1 MERYLNTITMLLSI
15 FGGIVVRLLGGLD
28 QLLDVFLF
36 LIIVDFITGW
46 IKAIATKE
54 LSSRIGMLGIAKKVT
69 MLFVVAVAVR
79 VEKVVGNNLPIRE
92 MVLIFYIA
100 NEGLSFF
107 ENIATFIPMPKKLK
121 ELFIQLKNKDDSV
134 EVVGTNVELSADCR
148 RNYFCLAIHLQV

>member
-1 MERYLNTITMLLSI
+1 MIWMERYLNTITMLLSI

-121 ELFIQLKNKDDSV
+121 ELFIQLKNKDD
-134 EVVGTNVELSADCR
+134 
-148 RNYFCLAIHLQV
+148 

>member
-121 ELFIQLKNKDDSV
+121 ELFIQLKNIDD
-134 EVVGTNVELSADCR
+134 
-148 RNYFCLAIHLQV
+148 

>member
-46 IKAIATKE
+46 IKVIATKE

-121 ELFIQLKNKDDSV
+121 EL
-134 EVVGTNVELSADCR
+134 
-148 RNYFCLAIHLQV
+148 

>member
-107 ENIATFIPMPKKLK
+107 ENIATFIPMQKKLK
-121 ELFIQLKNKDDSV
+121 ELFIQLKNKDD
-134 EVVGTNVELSADCR
+134 
-148 RNYFCLAIHLQV
+148 

>member
-1 MERYLNTITMLLSI
+1 MERYFNTITMLLSI

-121 ELFIQLKNKDDSV
+121 ELFIQLKNKDD
-134 EVVGTNVELSADCR
+134 
-148 RNYFCLAIHLQV
+148 

>member
-107 ENIATFIPMPKKLK
+107 ENIATFIPMPKNLK
-121 ELFIQLKNKDDSV
+121 ELFIQLKNKDD
-134 EVVGTNVELSADCR
+134 
-148 RNYFCLAIHLQV
+148 

>member
-54 LSSRIGMLGIAKKVT
+54 LSSRIGMLGIA
-69 MLFVVAVAVR
+69 
-79 VEKVVGNNLPIRE
+79 
-92 MVLIFYIA
+92 

-121 ELFIQLKNKDDSV
+121 ELFIQLKNKDD
-134 EVVGTNVELSADCR
+134 
-148 RNYFCLAIHLQV
+148 

>member
-15 FGGIVVRLLGGLD
+15 FGVIVVRLLGGLD

-121 ELFIQLKNKDDSV
+121 ELFIQLKNKDD
-134 EVVGTNVELSADCR
+134 
-148 RNYFCLAIHLQV
+148 

>member
-121 ELFIQLKNKDDSV
+121 ELFIQKWS
-134 EVVGTNVELSADCR
+134 GQT
-148 RNYFCLAIHLQV
+148 

>member
-69 MLFVVAVAVR
+69 MLFVVAVAVH

-121 ELFIQLKNKDDSV
+121 ELFIQLKNKDD
-134 EVVGTNVELSADCR
+134 
-148 RNYFCLAIHLQV
+148 

>member
-1 MERYLNTITMLLSI
+1 MERYINTITMLLSI

-54 LSSRIGMLGIAKKVT
+54 LSSRIGMLGIAKTVT

-121 ELFIQLKNKDDSV
+121 ELFIQLKNKDD
-134 EVVGTNVELSADCR
+134 
-148 RNYFCLAIHLQV
+148 

>member
-15 FGGIVVRLLGGLD
+15 FGGIVVRVLGGLD

-121 ELFIQLKNKDDSV
+121 ELFIQLKNKDD
-134 EVVGTNVELSADCR
+134 
-148 RNYFCLAIHLQV
+148 

>member
-100 NEGLSFF
+100 NEGRSFF

-121 ELFIQLKNKDDSV
+121 ELFIQLKNKDD
-134 EVVGTNVELSADCR
+134 
-148 RNYFCLAIHLQV
+148 

>member
-69 MLFVVAVAVR
+69 MLFLVAVAVR

-121 ELFIQLKNKDDSV
+121 ELFIQLKNKDD
-134 EVVGTNVELSADCR
+134 
-148 RNYFCLAIHLQV
+148 

>member
-107 ENIATFIPMPKKLK
+107 ENSATFIPMPKKLK
-121 ELFIQLKNKDDSV
+121 ELFIQLKNKDD
-134 EVVGTNVELSADCR
+134 
-148 RNYFCLAIHLQV
+148 

>member
-107 ENIATFIPMPKKLK
+107 ENIPMPKKLK
-121 ELFIQLKNKDDSV
+121 ELFIQLKNKDD
-134 EVVGTNVELSADCR
+134 
-148 RNYFCLAIHLQV
+148 

>member
-1 MERYLNTITMLLSI
+1 MERYHNTITMLLSI

-121 ELFIQLKNKDDSV
+121 ELFIQLKNKDD
-134 EVVGTNVELSADCR
+134 
-148 RNYFCLAIHLQV
+148 

>member
-36 LIIVDFITGW
+36 LIIVDFIAGW

-121 ELFIQLKNKDDSV
+121 ELFIQLKNKDD
-134 EVVGTNVELSADCR
+134 
-148 RNYFCLAIHLQV
+148 

>member
-46 IKAIATKE
+46 IKASATKE

-121 ELFIQLKNKDDSV
+121 ELFIQLKNKDD
-134 EVVGTNVELSADCR
+134 
-148 RNYFCLAIHLQV
+148 

>member
-107 ENIATFIPMPKKLK
+107 ENIATFNPMPKKLK
-121 ELFIQLKNKDDSV
+121 ELFIQLKNKDD
-134 EVVGTNVELSADCR
+134 
-148 RNYFCLAIHLQV
+148 

>member
-79 VEKVVGNNLPIRE
+79 VEKVVGNNLPIRD

-121 ELFIQLKNKDDSV
+121 ELFIQLKNKDD
-134 EVVGTNVELSADCR
+134 
-148 RNYFCLAIHLQV
+148 

>member
-15 FGGIVVRLLGGLD
+15 FGGVVVRLLGGLD

-121 ELFIQLKNKDDSV
+121 ELFIQLKNKDD
-134 EVVGTNVELSADCR
+134 
-148 RNYFCLAIHLQV
+148 

>member
-1 MERYLNTITMLLSI
+1 MERYLNTITMVLSI

-121 ELFIQLKNKDDSV
+121 ELFIQLKNKDD
-134 EVVGTNVELSADCR
+134 
-148 RNYFCLAIHLQV
+148 

>member
-69 MLFVVAVAVR
+69 RLFVVAVAVR

-121 ELFIQLKNKDDSV
+121 ELFIQLKNKDD
-134 EVVGTNVELSADCR
+134 
-148 RNYFCLAIHLQV
+148 

>member
-36 LIIVDFITGW
+36 LIIVDYITGW

-121 ELFIQLKNKDDSV
+121 ELFIQLKNKDD
-134 EVVGTNVELSADCR
+134 
-148 RNYFCLAIHLQV
+148 

>member
-54 LSSRIGMLGIAKKVT
+54 LSSRIGMFGIAKKVT

-107 ENIATFIPMPKKLK
+107 ENIATFILMPKKLK
-121 ELFIQLKNKDDSV
+121 ELFIQLKNKDD
-134 EVVGTNVELSADCR
+134 
-148 RNYFCLAIHLQV
+148 

>member
-36 LIIVDFITGW
+36 LIIVDFIPGW

-121 ELFIQLKNKDDSV
+121 ELFNQLKNKDD
-134 EVVGTNVELSADCR
+134 
-148 RNYFCLAIHLQV
+148 

>member
-107 ENIATFIPMPKKLK
+107 ENIATFIPMPQKFK
-121 ELFIQLKNKDDSV
+121 ELFIQLKNKDD
-134 EVVGTNVELSADCR
+134 
-148 RNYFCLAIHLQV
+148 

>member
-36 LIIVDFITGW
+36 LIIVHFITGW

-121 ELFIQLKNKDDSV
+121 ELFIQLKNKDD
-134 EVVGTNVELSADCR
+134 
-148 RNYFCLAIHLQV
+148 

>member
-107 ENIATFIPMPKKLK
+107 ENIATFILMPKKLK
-121 ELFIQLKNKDDSV
+121 ELFIQLKNKDD
-134 EVVGTNVELSADCR
+134 
-148 RNYFCLAIHLQV
+148 

>member
-107 ENIATFIPMPKKLK
+107 ENIATFIPMLKKLK
-121 ELFIQLKNKDDSV
+121 ELFIQLKNKDD
-134 EVVGTNVELSADCR
+134 
-148 RNYFCLAIHLQV
+148 

>member
-107 ENIATFIPMPKKLK
+107 ENIAIFIPMPKKLK
-121 ELFIQLKNKDDSV
+121 ELFIQLKNKDD
-134 EVVGTNVELSADCR
+134 
-148 RNYFCLAIHLQV
+148 

>member
-1 MERYLNTITMLLSI
+1 MQRYLITLTMLLSI
-15 FGGIVVRLLGGLD
+15 FGGNVVRLLGGLD

-79 VEKVVGNNLPIRE
+79 VEKVVGNNVPIRE

-121 ELFIQLKNKDDSV
+121 ELFIQLKNKDD
-134 EVVGTNVELSADCR
+134 
-148 RNYFCLAIHLQV
+148 

>member
-92 MVLIFYIA
+92 MDLIFYIA

-121 ELFIQLKNKDDSV
+121 ELFIQLKNKDD
-134 EVVGTNVELSADCR
+134 
-148 RNYFCLAIHLQV
+148 